1 MMCGRRLRLDVQK
14 NISSARPYGAP
25 ACYVCAEPLGVPHEP
40 FVYDAQLDGRHV
52 TKDVRERSFRDF
64 M

>member
-40 FVYDAQLDGRHV
+40 FVYDAQLCIYSV
-52 TKDVRERSFRDF
+52 LLSLAVDV
-64 M
+64 